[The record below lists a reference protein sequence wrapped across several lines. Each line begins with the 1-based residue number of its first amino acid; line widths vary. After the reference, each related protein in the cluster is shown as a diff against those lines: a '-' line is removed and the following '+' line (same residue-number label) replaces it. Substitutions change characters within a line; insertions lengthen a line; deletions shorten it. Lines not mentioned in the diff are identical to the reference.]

1 MKVKGKVKNVE
12 INPKTEALTDLQV
25 TDEQADETKGGA
37 GSRDAHW
44 RESTFGTELM
54 TPST

>member
-1 MKVKGKVKNVE
+1 MKMKVKRKAKNDE
-12 INPKTEALTDLQV
+12 NNPETEGLTDLQV

-44 RESTFGTELM
+44 RESTFGNELM
-54 TPST
+54 TG

>member
-1 MKVKGKVKNVE
+1 MKVKRKAKNDE
-12 INPKTEALTDLQV
+12 NNPETEGLTDLQV

-44 RESTFGTELM
+44 RESTFGNELM
-54 TPST
+54 TG